1 MNILILMVI
10 SNTNIGNIIKYCS
23 IIRIDYLL
31 EKDSLSLLCFFEE
44 NSEGTI
50 LRRTIMSIM
59 GS

>member
-1 MNILILMVI
+1 MVI